1 MNVSK
6 RILSSALAAVMLC
19 TPIISA
25 SADEYK
31 TADCPIVSST
41 NTPVGSVNVAG
52 YTMSLT
58 KKSNSTLSYS
68 LAIRFRKNAAI
79 NGHIT
84 INSPLVGDVMDLFV
98 DENDTKSLLSS
109 DDCNVSKSGTY
120 TLYFKGTV
128 TIDGIKDDVNIHS
141 DPVIF

>member
-6 RILSSALAAVMLC
+6 RILSSAVAAVMLC
-19 TPIISA
+19 TPIINA

-31 TADCPIVSST
+31 AADCSVVSST

-52 YTMSLT
+52 ATMSLT

-68 LAIRFRKNAAI
+68 VAIRFRKNAAI

-84 INSPLVGDVMDLFV
+84 INSPLVGDVMDLPV
-98 DENDTKSLLSS
+98 NETDIKSLFSS

-128 TIDGIKDDVNIHS
+128 TIDGVVDNVNIHS